1 MRVEGTHELPAP
13 REQVWSMLMDPTVL
27 KRCLPG
33 CEALEPEGEN
43 SYKAQIKIGL
53 AAVKGAYTG
62 SVRITDI
69 DRPNSFTLA
78 MEGKGS
84 TGFVRGTARVA
95 LADNAG
101 ATSLRYTGDVAVG
114 GLIAAVGQRMLQG
127 MASTLVSTFFQC
139 LDREVRAPRTS

>member
-13 REQVWSMLMDPTVL
+13 REQVWSMLMDPAVL

-33 CEALEPEGEN
+33 CESLEPEGDN

-95 LADNAG
+95 LADSAA
-101 ATSLRYTGDVAVG
+101 ATSLRYDGDVAVG

-127 MASTLVSTFFQC
+127 MASTLVATFFQC
-139 LDREVRAPRTS
+139 FDREVRTPRTS